1 MRMIYVLV
9 ADRPECGLA
18 LHTAFDLGHTL
29 GANIVDRMSTY
40 ST

>member
-1 MRMIYVLV
+1 MRVIFVPV